1 MQRILGNRVNTCVL
15 GRAVNP
21 DDLLDLPSFTKNCK
35 ICKGSGMV
43 SLMKQVG
50 LAIKHTMDICPECQK
65 HYENEYQKNKKD

>member
-1 MQRILGNRVNTCVL
+1 
-15 GRAVNP
+15 
-21 DDLLDLPSFTKNCK
+21 
-35 ICKGSGMV
+35 MV